1 MQSSIEAN
9 REAQRVRV
17 AWLLR
22 SEFTTQAELDTL
34 KRLAG
39 LVESADAYKLLAVSN
54 HIHRI
59 GRAVGKRR
67 DAYRPL
73 DILC

>member
-9 REAQRVRV
+9 REAQRG
-17 AWLLR
+17 LLHR
-22 SEFTTQAELDTL
+22 LMQSQFATQTELDTL

-39 LVESADAYKLLAVSN
+39 LVESADAYKLLKVSN
-54 HIHRI
+54 HIHKLS
-59 GRAVGKRR
+59 RAIGKRR

>member
-9 REAQRVRV
+9 REAQRG
-17 AWLLR
+17 LLHR
-22 SEFTTQAELDTL
+22 LMQSQFATQQERDTF

-39 LVESADAYKLLAVSN
+39 LVESADPYKLLAVSN
-54 HIHRI
+54 HIHRLS
-59 GRAVGKRR
+59 RAIGKRR
-67 DAYRPL
+67 DSYRPL

>member
-1 MQSSIEAN
+1 MQSSTDAN
-9 REAQRVRV
+9 REAQRG
-17 AWLLR
+17 LLHR
-22 SEFTTQAELDTL
+22 LMQSQFATQEELATL

-54 HIHRI
+54 HIHRLSNAI
-59 GRAVGKRR
+59 GKRR

-73 DILC
+73 DIVC